1 VLSVSLLRDPPVVV
15 LQRSSDVPAEL
26 WNSIGR
32 NIAPGV
38 ISRVDSDTVTVPIDR
53 FLASRMWLGQA
64 LTTYGCDAEFDEHI
78 QEILARS
85 DAEREEVDKALRNE
99 IFAHTADDL
108 RALLQDSRFTR
119 ELRPFQLRDLG
130 TVLSLSHGAN
140 FSVPGSG
147 KTTVTYALYE
157 LERLRD
163 RVDRLLVVAPL
174 SAFDAWFVEAEE
186 SFEPVPIV
194 GRFEGRVPPATE
206 VLLINY
212 QRLASRFRQ
221 IADWVVHHRTHV
233 VLDEA
238 HRMKR
243 GRDGEWGRACLDLAQ
258 LAVRR
263 DILTGTP
270 APQHPT
276 DFVALLNYLWPH
288 RAHRI
293 MPAAALQNTPPPGA
307 MTQVSNRLR
316 PLFARTR
323 KDELGLDNP
332 ILRVELVKM
341 KPIQSDIYTALR
353 SRLNRSVGAHARDQA
368 LLRGLGEVLVYLLEA
383 ATNPGLLASA
393 IGGTPSASAWP
404 PNPVPAGSQLSEQIL
419 SYGQHEIPRKF
430 EKVAALVTANAE
442 DGRKTLVWSN
452 FLGNISELSGRI
464 LAPFNPAVVHGGIPS
479 REDAGPGSREYE
491 LQKFREDNDCMV
503 LIANPAAMSEGVS
516 LHHTCHDAIYVERT
530 FNAGQYLQ
538 SLDRIHRLGL
548 PPGITTRMTFLV
560 SENTVD
566 EIVDDRVRTKAER
579 LSEML
584 SDPNLVTMALPDDE
598 AYGDW
603 IDAED
608 VDALFAHLADDG

>member
-1 VLSVSLLRDPPVVV
+1 MLSVSLTRDPPLVV
-15 LQRSSDVPAEL
+15 LHRSPEVPAEL
-26 WNSIGR
+26 WNAIGR

-38 ISRVDSDTVTVPIDR
+38 ITRVDSDSVRVPIDR
-53 FLASRMWLGQA
+53 FLASRMWLGQQLA
-64 LTTYGCDAEFDEHI
+64 MYGCDAEFDDEI
-78 QEILARS
+78 REILARS
-85 DAEREEVDKALRNE
+85 DSERDEVERALRNE
-99 IFAHTADDL
+99 IVPSTADDL
-108 RALLQDSRFTR
+108 RAMLQGSRFVR
-119 ELRPFQLRDLG
+119 ELRPFQLRDLAKI
-130 TVLSLSHGAN
+130 LSLSHGAN

-157 LERLRD
+157 LERLHE
-163 RVDRLLVVAPL
+163 RVDRVLVVAPL
-174 SAFDAWFVEAEE
+174 SAFDAWFEEADE
-186 SFEPVPIV
+186 SFDPVPVV
-194 GRFEGRVPPATE
+194 GRFEERVPPATE

-243 GRDGEWGRACLDLAQ
+243 GRDGEWGSACLDLAQ

-276 DFVALLNYLWPH
+276 DFVALLNFLWPH

-332 ILRVELVKM
+332 MLRVELVGM
-341 KPIQSDIYTALR
+341 KQMQADIYGALR
-353 SRLNRSVGAHARDQA
+353 TGLNRAIGAHAHDQA
-368 LLRGLGEVLVYLLEA
+368 LLRGLGEVVVYLLEA

-393 IGGTPSASAWP
+393 IGGTPSATTWP
-404 PNPVPAGSQLSEQIL
+404 PNPVPEGSRLSEQIL

-430 EKVAALVTANAE
+430 EKLAALVAANAAE
-442 DGRKTLVWSN
+442 GRKTLVWSN
-452 FLGNISELSGRI
+452 FLGNIAELSERI
-464 LAPFNPAVVHGGIPS
+464 LAPYNPAVVHGGVPS
-479 REDAGPGSREYE
+479 RGDEAPGTREYE
-491 LQKFREDNDCMV
+491 LRRFREDDDCRV
-503 LIANPAAMSEGVS
+503 LVANPAAMSEGVS
-516 LHHTCHDAIYVERT
+516 LHHACHDAIYLERT

-548 PPGITTRMTFLV
+548 SPGVTTRMTFLV
-560 SENTVD
+560 SEHTVD

-584 SDPNLVTMALPDDE
+584 SDPNLVTMALPDEE

-603 IDAED
+603 IDADD
-608 VDALFAHLADDG
+608 VDALFAHLADVD